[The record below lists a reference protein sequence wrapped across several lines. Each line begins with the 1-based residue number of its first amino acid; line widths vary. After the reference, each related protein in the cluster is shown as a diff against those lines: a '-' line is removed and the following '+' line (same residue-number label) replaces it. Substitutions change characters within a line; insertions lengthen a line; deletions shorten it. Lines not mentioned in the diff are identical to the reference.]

1 MNCQTGKSW
10 ARLTSVSLLLAVLWI
25 ATHSLFAAPLITTAS
40 AGNAVPVWALIVG
53 IRDTSDNPLSGGF
66 VRTYTTGTNASK
78 STYLNATK
86 TRTAPNPIVLDAYGR
101 ASGNS
106 GIGPIYADGTYRFV
120 ICASD
125 STVLYTIDGLE
136 FKSVANPGDV
146 NYTNSIIAS
155 LTATR
160 IQIDGGIAADMTID
174 DSTITNSDITNASMS
189 TVDMTGVV
197 RIDQASITV
206 ADLGTTNFTGAAG
219 SVGHIPGTTATFSGD
234 VTVSGEHRVSGN
246 SWVTGNTT
254 VGGYLAA
261 GSGTWLIGY
270 DIWLNNIGGY
280 IYGLATPT
288 LASQAVNKGY
298 VDVKD
303 EIVMSV
309 ASSAYANTVSQGLAI
324 AYMQATDSLLI
335 EKYTTTYLYAPSED
349 VSGTLVTI
357 NPGATWEADSTS
369 FTNVGNSATAVVRL
383 SADVNWTSITG
394 SGIASYPVVRAMIKK
409 GTDVIA
415 KKSFV
420 AYHAMPE
427 GFLDSLHVQAVS
439 ALAPGEVATYKLVV
453 ENGGGAAQYIDVSYN
468 ATSTDVLYG
477 GSRYLL
483 TAELMQKVK

>member
-25 ATHSLFAAPLITTAS
+25 AAHSLFAAPLITTAS

-120 ICASD
+120 ICASN

-155 LTATR
+155 LTATL
-160 IQIDGGIAADMTID
+160 IQIDGGTAADMTID
-174 DSTITNSDITNASMS
+174 DSTITNSALTNASMS

-197 RIDQASITV
+197 RIDQASITA
-206 ADLGTTNFTGAAG
+206 ADLGTVSFVGAAG
-219 SVGHIPGTTATFSGD
+219 SVGHLPGTTATFSGD
-234 VTVSGEHRVSGN
+234 VTVSGTHRTSGD
-246 SWVTGNTT
+246 SWVTGNQTI
-254 VGGYLAA
+254 GGYLTA
-261 GSGTWLIGY
+261 GSGTYLLGY
-270 DIWLNNIGGY
+270 DIWLNNAGGY

-303 EIVMSV
+303 EIVMGV

-324 AYMQATDSLLI
+324 ALMQATDSALI
-335 EKYTTTYLYAPSED
+335 EKYTTSAIYAPDED
-349 VSGTLVTI
+349 IPGSLMTV
-357 NPGATWEADSTS
+357 NPGSSWDVDSVGL
-369 FTNVGNSATAVVRL
+369 TNFGNTATAVVKL

-394 SGIASYPVVRAMIKK
+394 SGIASYPVVRAIIKK
-409 GTDVIA
+409 GSDIIA

-427 GFLDSLHVQAVS
+427 GFLDSLHVQALS
-439 ALAPGEVATYKLVV
+439 ALAPGETATYKLVV
-453 ENGGGAAQYIDVSYN
+453 ENGGGTGQYIDVSYN

-477 GSRYLL
+477 GSRLLL